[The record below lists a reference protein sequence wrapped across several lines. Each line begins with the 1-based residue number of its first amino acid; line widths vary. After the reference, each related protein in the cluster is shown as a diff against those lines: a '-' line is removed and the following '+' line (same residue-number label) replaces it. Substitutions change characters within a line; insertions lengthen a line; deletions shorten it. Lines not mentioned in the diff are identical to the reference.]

1 MPCKLCPSPS
11 TLGPVFPARVD
22 VRQPLMQRYVDPT
35 APKGGS
41 ALGVPAQARDVT
53 AQFVASWALWLT

>member
-1 MPCKLCPSPS
+1 
-11 TLGPVFPARVD
+11 VFPARVD